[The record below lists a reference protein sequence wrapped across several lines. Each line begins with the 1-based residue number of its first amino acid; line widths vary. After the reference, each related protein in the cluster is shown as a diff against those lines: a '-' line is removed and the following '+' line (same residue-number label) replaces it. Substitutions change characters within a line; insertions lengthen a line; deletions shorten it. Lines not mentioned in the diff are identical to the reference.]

1 MIGEVGAK
9 GKPYW
14 KAEVLKFLASDFIGP
29 GDQVNRSELIY

>member
-14 KAEVLKFLASDFIGP
+14 KAEVLKFLASDFIDHFP
-29 GDQVNRSELIY
+29 KSAQECNFI